1 MKIAV
6 QMDAPDTLN
15 PAGDSTI
22 ALMREAAKRGY
33 HLYYYRAHE
42 LTLCEGDIIAPLRLL
57 HINNGEEW
65 YDMHPPVMTSLHAM
79 DAVLMRQDPP
89 FDMGYITATYM
100 LDRLDNVIV
109 LNDPTSV
116 RSYPEKLLP
125 FDYIE
130 AMPDT
135 LITMHQDIIRDFLSE
150 HQDIILKPLYGWGG
164 HSVLRLRHGGDN
176 VEALLEML
184 QERDTLPVIAQPFL
198 PDVSKADIRV
208 VLINGKNSG
217 AFART
222 PMQGEV
228 RANMRVGGQP
238 VEIELNEAQQTLCH
252 QVAADLKD
260 KGLYF
265 AGLDFIGN
273 MLTEINVTS
282 PTGIKTIE
290 TLYGTSP
297 AADFWDGVTAAP

>member
-1 MKIAV
+1 MKIAI
-6 QMDAPDTLN
+6 QMDAPHLLK

-33 HLYYYRAHE
+33 HLYYYQAHE
-42 LTLCEGDIIAPLRLL
+42 LTLSEGDVIAPLRLL
-57 HINNGEEW
+57 HIQDGDDW
-65 YDMHPPVMTSLHAM
+65 YDMQPAVMTSLNAM
-79 DAVLMRQDPP
+79 NVVLMRQDPP

-100 LDRLDNVIV
+100 LDRLHDVTV
-109 LNDPTSV
+109 LNNPTAV

-125 FDYIE
+125 FDYMD

-135 LITMHQDIIRDFLSE
+135 LITADHDIIRDFLRE

-164 HSVLRLRHGGDN
+164 HSVLRLRTGGDN

-184 QERDTLPVIAQPFL
+184 RSRETLPIIAQPFL
-198 PDVSKADIRV
+198 PDVSNADIRV
-208 VLINGKNSG
+208 VLINGRISG

-222 PMQGEV
+222 PSSGEV

-238 VEIELNEAQQTLCH
+238 VKVELNAFQRELCEEI
-252 QVAADLKD
+252 APDLKE

-290 TLYGTSP
+290 TLYATSP
-297 AADFWDGVTAAP
+297 AEDFWNGIS